1 MMKNKIKEMIVSL
14 SEIFEGTP
22 WYGDSVMQKLEN
34 VPYII
39 GDKSC
44 IPQSHNV
51 AQIMGHLIAWKTY
64 ALQKLKGNTDFD
76 IEVGSK
82 RDWPN
87 IEVNSQKD
95 WEELKHKLVVSQHN
109 IYEFLKEK
117 QDDFLNQKVSGRDYN
132 FGYLLTG
139 IIQHDIYHIGQI
151 GLIQS
156 QLKNNEKQSGVFK
169 A

>member
-1 MMKNKIKEMIVSL
+1 MIISL
-14 SEIFEGTP
+14 SETFEGAP

-34 VPYII
+34 VPYVI

-51 AQIMGHLIAWKTY
+51 AQIVGHLIAWKNFT
-64 ALQKLKGNTDFD
+64 LEKLKGNADFD

-82 RDWPN
+82 SDWPD
-87 IEVNSQKD
+87 IEVNSQRD
-95 WEELKHKLVVSQHN
+95 WEDLKHKLVVSQSK
-109 IYEFLKEK
+109 IYEILKEK
-117 QDDFLNQKVSGRDYN
+117 DDNFLDEKVSGRDYTIN
-132 FGYLLTG
+132 YLLNG

-156 QLKNNEKQSGVFK
+156 QLKNEEKSSGIFK